1 MWPLLMTKIFGPR
14 SMPKKFEGF
23 PKEMALR
30 PSQIRASAAESALMI
45 PDAFRYSDEY
55 ANLKMPVIIV
65 AGEEVAVFRQRD
77 GKIFATQDRCP
88 HRRGPL
94 SEGIVGGNKVICPL
108 HAHQFDLETG
118 KGNESI
124 ECVELYHV
132 EEVNGQMLLSME
144 SVPV

>member
-1 MWPLLMTKIFGPR
+1 MPQDSAIPIFNLG
-14 SMPKKFEGF
+14 SV
-23 PKEMALR
+23 
-30 PSQIRASAAESALMI
+30 SSI
-45 PDAFRYSDEY
+45 PAGQGRCF
-55 ANLKMPVIIV
+55 IV

-77 GKIFATQDRCP
+77 GKIFATQNRCP

-144 SVPV
+144 SVAV